1 MRIQRDREAPERRKV
16 IGMADEQEIL
26 NRWRL
31 VLGKY
36 AAGQISFQGAGE
48 GGLTEM
54 EDVLDYL
61 YSREYGDEQEVRKQR
76 QGGSGESQLTV
87 PLWLSKIK
95 TLFPKKTVEIME
107 RHALEKYNMTEL
119 LTDPEVL
126 RKLEPNKELLKTIMQ
141 LKHLMKGEVLQ
152 LAKEIVRKV
161 ADELTRRLEQD
172 VRRAFSGKLNRSIS
186 SPVKSMRNLDM
197 KKTIRMNL
205 KNYDTET
212 EQLVL
217 KRVYFSARMKRYNQW
232 RVIICVDESGSMLDS
247 VIHSAVMAGIF
258 ARLPMLDTRL
268 VIFDT
273 NVVDLSGYVCDP
285 VETLM
290 SVQLGGGTNIARALA
305 YCEGLIAMPHRTM
318 VVLVSDLYEGGGY
331 GNMYRISKN
340 IIESG
345 AKLIVLPALDHEAV
359 PDYDKAAAATLA
371 GMGAS
376 VGALTPEELS
386 EFIVKII

>member
-1 MRIQRDREAPERRKV
+1 
-16 IGMADEQEIL
+16 MADEQEVL

-36 AAGQISFQGAGE
+36 AADQIGFSSGE
-48 GGLTEM
+48 LQYMEM

-61 YSREYGDEQEVRKQR
+61 YAREYGEEQEVRKER
-76 QGGSGESQLTV
+76 RGGQEGSALTV
-87 PLWLSKIK
+87 PSWIERIRK
-95 TLFPKKTVEIME
+95 LFPKQTVEIME
-107 RHALEKYNMTEL
+107 RHALEKYGMTEL

-126 RKLEPNKELLKTIMQ
+126 CRLEPNKELLKTILS
-141 LKHLMKGEVLQ
+141 LKHMMKGEVLA
-152 LAKEIVRKV
+152 LAREIARKV
-161 ADELTRRLEQD
+161 ADELTKKMEQELKKSFFGLLD
-172 VRRAFSGKLNRSIS
+172 RTSS
-186 SPVKSMRNLDM
+186 SPVKSARNLDI

-205 KNYDTET
+205 KNYDTDR

-217 KRVYFSARMKRYNQW
+217 KQVYFHSRMKRYHRW

-273 NVVDLSGYVCDP
+273 SVVDLSGHVEDP

-290 SVQLGGGTNIARALA
+290 SIQLGGGTNIAGALS
-305 YCEGLIAMPHRTM
+305 YCEGLIEFPYRTM

-331 GNMYRISKN
+331 QNLYGISRG
-340 IIESG
+340 IVESG
-345 AKLIVLPALDHEAV
+345 AKLVVLTALDMNAN
-359 PDYDKAAAATLA
+359 PNYDRNAAAMLA
-371 GMGAS
+371 SLGAH
-376 VGALTPEELS
+376 VGAMTPEQLAEWMG
-386 EFIVKII
+386 KIMG